1 MPYPNPAADKVLPPA
16 TMFRMTT
23 LAQRATYRIAPVALL
38 LACALAVVTSA
49 PLQSQ
54 IDNSSWRIGLAR
66 VKITPENPIRMAGY
80 ASRTKPFEG
89 VDAHLFAKAM
99 AFEDSDGNQ
108 SLLITADMIRFPGWL
123 SEAVCRRL
131 KESAGIERNAVLLNA
146 SHTHTGPALD
156 PARYDAPADDIN
168 DSQAYARKLEDKLVA
183 IGRQALADL
192 KPARLG
198 WDTGLVNFPMN
209 RREFTERGVRLGV
222 NPRGPVDRG
231 VPVLRVDGA
240 GGELRAVLF
249 GTACHNTTLT
259 GRSLRISGDFT
270 GYAQAYIEHRYP
282 GVQAMFLT
290 GCGGDA
296 NPYPRGNRGFA
307 EQHGAE
313 LGGEVVRV
321 LAGQL
326 KSVRGPIR
334 TELARVDL
342 PLKSFTRA
350 QIEEVVNA
358 RSSYLSYFAKS
369 ALAVLDRAEP
379 LPTTFEAPFAVWQ
392 FGDSLTLV
400 GFSQETVVGYVDM
413 TETALGPLNLWV
425 AGYCNDVSG
434 YLPTTR
440 ILSEGGYETRG
451 LYDGVGVFAP
461 GVEDVVM
468 KTITNLARK
477 AGREIPEK

>member
-1 MPYPNPAADKVLPPA
+1 MPYPHPAADKVLPPA

-168 DSQAYARKLEDKLVA
+168 DSQAYARKLEDKLVT

-240 GGELRAVLF
+240 GGKLRAVLF

-259 GRSLRISGDFT
+259 GRSLRRL
-270 GYAQAYIEHRYP
+270 HRLR
-282 GVQAMFLT
+282 ASL
-290 GCGGDA
+290 
-296 NPYPRGNRGFA
+296 
-307 EQHGAE
+307 H
-313 LGGEVVRV
+313 
-321 LAGQL
+321 
-326 KSVRGPIR
+326 
-334 TELARVDL
+334 
-342 PLKSFTRA
+342 RA
-350 QIEEVVNA
+350 QVSGRAGDVPHRLRRRCQPLSTREPSLRRAKRHGTRRRGRPGPRRPTQIGPGTDPHRACARRPAAEELHARAEVEQIANA

-379 LPTTFEAPFAVWQ
+379 LPTTFEAPFAIWQ

-400 GFSQETVVGYVDM
+400 GFSQETVVDYVRHDRNSPRPSKP
-413 TETALGPLNLWV
+413 LGRRLLQQTSRATYPRR
-425 AGYCNDVSG
+425 ASC
-434 YLPTTR
+434 
-440 ILSEGGYETRG
+440 
-451 LYDGVGVFAP
+451 
-461 GVEDVVM
+461 
-468 KTITNLARK
+468 RK
-477 AGREIPEK
+477 AATKPAASMTAWACSRRASRTW